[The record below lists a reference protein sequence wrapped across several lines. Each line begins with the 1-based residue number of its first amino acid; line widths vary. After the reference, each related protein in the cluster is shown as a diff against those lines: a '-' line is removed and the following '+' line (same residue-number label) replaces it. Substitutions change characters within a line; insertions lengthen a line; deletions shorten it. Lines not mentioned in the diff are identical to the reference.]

1 MAITIQPIPASTRL
15 QVSGDIETVLQVP
28 FDDDDRFFVGMSDGT
43 LLLGSY
49 DEDLRCLWSVAREGA
64 AVVQFD
70 ADRVII
76 EWTVEWVTA
85 GLYDANLIVPVQSA
99 PLPLFPDL
107 DQLAA

>member
-28 FDDDDRFFVGMSDGT
+28 FDDDDRFFVGVSDGT
-43 LLLGSY
+43 LLLGTY
-49 DEDLRCLWSVAREGA
+49 DEELHCSWSIAREGA
-64 AVVQFD
+64 GIVRIES
-70 ADRVII
+70 DRVNI
-76 EWTVEWVTA
+76 EWAIEWVTA
-85 GLYDANLIVPVQSA
+85 GLFDPALLETVICA